1 MQAWLCCKG
10 EVPGV
15 SLHVLIPPGHRQQ
28 LSHSVVAKQ
37 HVHHK
42 GKCPLRAKAQHYNIS
57 RYTALSTTPIH
68 PLFAVF
74 FPQYENSRILQII
87 VGCQESEI
95 KSKIGTSASI
105 STLSS
110 QLGEK
115 GKKKKSRFSLWEAM
129 AFRYSYFLGE
139 IFTFGHSWQ

>member
-1 MQAWLCCKG
+1 MVTCAGLA
-10 EVPGV
+10 
-15 SLHVLIPPGHRQQ
+15 VLQGRGARSQPACADTSWVTGSIP
-28 LSHSVVAKQ
+28 HSVVAKQ

-42 GKCPLRAKAQHYNIS
+42 GKCPPRAKAQHYNIS
-57 RYTALSTTPIH
+57 RYTALSTTPVH

-74 FPQYENSRILQII
+74 FPQYESSSILQII

-110 QLGEK
+110 QLGE
-115 GKKKKSRFSLWEAM
+115 
-129 AFRYSYFLGE
+129 
-139 IFTFGHSWQ
+139 